1 MTDKTLSTIADVLAR
16 GSNERVRLPTFARAS
31 LRIGMAHIGVGNFHR
46 GHQVVYLD
54 DLLEARPDQVGWGYL
69 GISLLDSASSY
80 DRARAMV
87 AQDNH
92 FTVTEYDPDGTSQSR
107 ILGSIIDYLHAPTDP
122 AAVVHRLT
130 DPAIRIVSLT
140 VSEGGYDID
149 ETTGEFRIDAP
160 HIAADLQGEHP
171 RTTWG
176 TLVAALRARR
186 SVGHEPFTILSCDN
200 LRSNG
205 DTARRSTVG
214 FAEAVDLELAA
225 WISGNVAF
233 PNSKVDRIAPVI
245 DDQLRVTV
253 NELTGVNDA
262 VPVVVESFKQ
272 WVVEDEFP
280 TGRPAWEVVGVQ
292 LRPDVAAFESIKG
305 RMLNASHVIMS
316 YPSLI
321 CGFEF
326 VNDAAHDDL
335 IRRFILGF
343 MDRDAIPLITPP
355 SDVSL
360 TDYRRS
366 VLERFSNVA
375 LPDTLHRIATDGTSK
390 IPIFHR
396 ATTEELIAKGADTRR
411 EALLIAAFRR
421 YFDGVTDTGRRYEV
435 IEVKMSDADKSLMR
449 SGDPRDAL
457 RSTPFAGWGL
467 LASESFVA
475 TYLAAAGTISQQGMR
490 AAVEQ
495 SLV

>member
-1 MTDKTLSTIADVLAR
+1 
-16 GSNERVRLPTFARAS
+16 
-31 LRIGMAHIGVGNFHR
+31 
-46 GHQVVYLD
+46 
-54 DLLEARPDQVGWGYL
+54 
-69 GISLLDSASSY
+69 
-80 DRARAMV
+80 MV
-87 AQDNH
+87 AQDNY

-107 ILGSIIDYLHAPTDP
+107 I
-122 AAVVHRLT
+122 
-130 DPAIRIVSLT
+130 LT

-176 TLVAALRARR
+176 TLVAALRASR
-186 SVGHEPFTILSCDN
+186 SVGHEPFAILSCDN

-245 DDQLRVTV
+245 DDQVRVTV

-396 ATTEELIAKGADTRR
+396 ATTEELIAKRQAKFEAMGAWR
-411 EALLIAAFRR
+411 EPQDEQRPR
-421 YFDGVTDTGRRYEV
+421 EV
-435 IEVKMSDADKSLMR
+435 S
-449 SGDPRDAL
+449 
-457 RSTPFAGWGL
+457 AG
-467 LASESFVA
+467 A
-475 TYLAAAGTISQQGMR
+475 
-490 AAVEQ
+490 
-495 SLV
+495 

>member
-1 MTDKTLSTIADVLAR
+1 
-16 GSNERVRLPTFARAS
+16 
-31 LRIGMAHIGVGNFHR
+31 
-46 GHQVVYLD
+46 
-54 DLLEARPDQVGWGYL
+54 
-69 GISLLDSASSY
+69 
-80 DRARAMV
+80 MV
-87 AQDNH
+87 AQDNY

-107 ILGSIIDYLHAPTDP
+107 I
-122 AAVVHRLT
+122 
-130 DPAIRIVSLT
+130 LT

-186 SVGHEPFTILSCDN
+186 SVGHEPFTFLSCDN

-245 DDQLRVTV
+245 DDQVRVTV

-335 IRRFILGF
+335 MPFDVDPHGAGLDDPGYLRIPFAELAPAQQRTYPRDQLAQPIWLGDVIVGADLETDDCVDLRRLRGHHDNGHRRTQSELPTDVEPGYPGEHHVEEDDVGRKVIEPFERGSSIRR
-343 MDRDAIPLITPP
+343 DRNPKTLPLEAYDECIG
-355 SDVSL
+355 VGRL
-360 TDYRRS
+360 VLDYQDLVFARHLW
-366 VLERFSNVA
+366 VHKAGNVRGE
-375 LPDTLHRIATDGTSK
+375 PYQTQ
-390 IPIFHR
+390 
-396 ATTEELIAKGADTRR
+396 
-411 EALLIAAFRR
+411 
-421 YFDGVTDTGRRYEV
+421 YF
-435 IEVKMSDADKSLMR
+435 
-449 SGDPRDAL
+449 
-457 RSTPFAGWGL
+457 
-467 LASESFVA
+467 
-475 TYLAAAGTISQQGMR
+475 
-490 AAVEQ
+490 EQ
-495 SLV
+495 P

>member
-107 ILGSIIDYLHAPTDP
+107 IL
-122 AAVVHRLT
+122 
-130 DPAIRIVSLT
+130 T

-160 HIAADLQGEHP
+160 HIAADLQGEHA

-186 SVGHEPFTILSCDN
+186 SVGHEPFTFLSCDN

-245 DDQLRVTV
+245 DDQVRVTV

-375 LPDTLHRIATDGTSK
+375 LPDTLHRSATDGTSK
-390 IPIFHR
+390 IPIFR
-396 ATTEELIAKGADTRR
+396 GPQWSSPSSSEP
-411 EALLIAAFRR
+411 AAAS
-421 YFDGVTDTGRRYEV
+421 VGR
-435 IEVKMSDADKSLMR
+435 ST
-449 SGDPRDAL
+449 SGDC
-457 RSTPFAGWGL
+457 
-467 LASESFVA
+467 
-475 TYLAAAGTISQQGMR
+475 
-490 AAVEQ
+490 
-495 SLV
+495 